1 MRRDDRY
8 LNPRGIGQGIREEK
22 LGAIPE
28 RDLRREQEK
37 QGRYEWQTPLI
48 LTATLGPWFREDVSA
63 GGTQTM
69 RLLALGTS
77 STNAAVDNLIYN
89 AAAGGSSSFL
99 MQNPVRVIGMA
110 IHTPSTITAGSATG
124 AVRLDTT
131 DVRPIS
137 DCVLTSTDTIGK
149 TAWLGWRRG
158 IPVAAGQTITPVI
171 VTSSSFL
178 PVTADISA
186 WLFIAWQE
194 PS

>member
-89 AAAGGSSSFL
+89 AAAGGSSGFKL
-99 MQNPVRVIGMA
+99 NNPVRVTAMSL
-110 IHTPSTITAGSATG
+110 HTPSTITAGSATG
-124 AVRLDTT
+124 GVRLDTS
-131 DVRPIS
+131 DVRLIA
-137 DCVLTSTDTIGK
+137 DCVLNATDTIGK
-149 TAWLGWRRG
+149 LAVLGWDHGHR
-158 IPVAAGQTITPVI
+158 VAAGQTITPVI
-171 VTSSSFL
+171 VTSSDFL
-178 PVTADISA
+178 PTTADISA
-186 WLFIAWQE
+186 WLVLEWEE
-194 PS
+194 PT

>member
-28 RDLRREQEK
+28 RDLK
-37 QGRYEWQTPLI
+37 QLYVLLNRFDHRPTLKIPM
-48 LTATLGPWFREDVSA
+48 TLGPWFREDVPA

-77 STNAAVDNLIYN
+77 STNSAVDNLIYN
-89 AAAGGSSSFL
+89 AAAGGSSSYKVN
-99 MQNPVRVIGMA
+99 NPCRVVAMA
-110 IHTPSTITAGSATG
+110 MHTPSTITAGSATG
-124 AVRLDTT
+124 GVRLDTT
-131 DVRPIS
+131 DVRLFS
-137 DCVLTSTDTIGK
+137 DCVLNPTDTIGK
-149 TAWLGWRRG
+149 VAWLGWEHG
-158 IPVAAGQTITPVI
+158 YPVAAGQTVTAVI
-171 VTSSSFL
+171 VTSSDFL

-186 WLFIAWQE
+186 SLVLMWEE